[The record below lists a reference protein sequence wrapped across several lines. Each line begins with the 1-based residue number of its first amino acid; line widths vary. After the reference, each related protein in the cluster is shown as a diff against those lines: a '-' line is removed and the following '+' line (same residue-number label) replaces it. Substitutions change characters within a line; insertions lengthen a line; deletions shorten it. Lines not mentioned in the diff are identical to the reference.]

1 MKTLV
6 TIIFSAVFLVPGLFI
21 VYGLFTSVILFFI
34 AVGSGDYLRFF
45 GVILSLTGGGMGF
58 FASVELLG
66 KFIDQ
71 NKTIRPLQLKLFL
84 LAGLSTLIF
93 ILVNST
99 ETLGT
104 PIIVLLLMP
113 IPVVLYLM
121 QKNKEYLWIKN
132 KRT

>member
-1 MKTLV
+1 
-6 TIIFSAVFLVPGLFI
+6 
-21 VYGLFTSVILFFI
+21 
-34 AVGSGDYLRFF
+34 
-45 GVILSLTGGGMGF
+45 MGF